1 MRGREAQILGETAE
15 LLASLCFEACPYRMP
30 FWVKSIRRATHE
42 EDHQGVDLVVE
53 VDAKDP
59 SGYYSHVKIQVK
71 SGWKRAK
78 VFQRDHPDI
87 PVLVIHP
94 EDSEE
99 YVRVKLLA
107 LLRQERAKLLPEY
120 DPKQEKTKPLRPV
133 PRTTLGVSLGDRL
146 RFGKA

>member
-1 MRGREAQILGETAE
+1 MGATAE
-15 LLASLCFEACPYRMP
+15 LLASLCFEVCPYRVP
-30 FWVKSIRRATHE
+30 PWVKSIRRATHD

-53 VDAKDP
+53 VDAGDP
-59 SGYYSHVKIQVK
+59 DGYYDTVKIQVK

-99 YVRVKLLA
+99 YVRMKLLA
-107 LLRQERAKLLPEY
+107 LLRQERAKLMPGY
-120 DPKQEKTKPLRPV
+120 DPRREKTKPLRASS
-133 PRTTLGVSLGDRL
+133 RSTLGATLGERL
-146 RFGKA
+146 GPRPFFRREP